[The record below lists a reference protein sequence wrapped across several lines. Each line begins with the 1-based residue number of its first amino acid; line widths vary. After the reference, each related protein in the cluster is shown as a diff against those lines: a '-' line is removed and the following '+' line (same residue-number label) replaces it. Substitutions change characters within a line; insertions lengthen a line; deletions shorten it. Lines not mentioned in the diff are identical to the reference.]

1 MFTRPLLSPRK
12 EVIVPSDFPFFLA
25 VCLLS
30 HCFLFLRDHQGDFGR
45 YIHNLRVTM
54 TVEMVQH
61 VPPPF
66 KKKAHAKFRV
76 PIHKPSQIKIDAVIN
91 YKRSKGLLGK
101 TPTVTK
107 KVDEPGVSEN
117 NSSSSSGSSSSSS
130 CSNSGSSSSSSSGG
144 VGVSSGPASAAAPA
158 SSTNVASL
166 VEVCNGLQRE
176 QDNLRRSNRLIRDEI
191 ASLNDVQ
198 HSLIWLLKKVRQHET
213 CRAAMGPGDAL

>member
-1 MFTRPLLSPRK
+1 
-12 EVIVPSDFPFFLA
+12 
-25 VCLLS
+25 
-30 HCFLFLRDHQGDFGR
+30 
-45 YIHNLRVTM
+45 M
-54 TVEMVQH
+54 TVEMVQQ

-107 KVDEPGVSEN
+107 KVDEPIASDNSSSGNSGSSSS
-117 NSSSSSGSSSSSS
+117 SSSSSGSSSSSS
-130 CSNSGSSSSSSSGG
+130 SG
-144 VGVSSGPASAAAPA
+144 VIGVSSGIASTAPA
-158 SSTNVASL
+158 TSASSSNVASL

-213 CRAAMGPGDAL
+213 YRAAMGPSDAL